1 MRSPDADRGR
11 QVRGCRDDR
20 DLRCGPHRRAIAD
33 VSLTAARVRD
43 VEVVRA
49 SFWKVR
55 VRGAWIGEVSID
67 GQIAGLRINGVDVGP
82 LIEAERDLDVLR
94 SRLEPRDS

>member
-1 MRSPDADRGR
+1 
-11 QVRGCRDDR
+11 
-20 DLRCGPHRRAIAD
+20 
-33 VSLTAARVRD
+33 
-43 VEVVRA
+43 VVRA